1 MKTKLTLKTVR
12 AELAQIGV
20 TISRT
25 PHGEYKVRLKD
36 SPKGHGYFTTDLQD
50 AFETGKF
57 MASDFYQIQTGKKS

>member
-25 PHGEYKVRLKD
+25 PHDEYKVRVKE
-36 SPKGHGYFTTDLQD
+36 SPKGHGYFATDLQD
-50 AFETGKF
+50 AFETGKL
-57 MASDFYQIQTGKKS
+57 MAAKA